1 MDIKTLEQALKL
13 QNDLTNRLTQNMV
26 SQRTGKMPSIE
37 VTLKEKEQLIA
48 RAQAEVEIAIKERDA
63 TVSRWDERIA
73 QRKARVTQLKEEF
86 SDLKKHL
93 VGRNNAS
100 KNKKTGSPKKEPLN
114 KKTSVNT

>member
-13 QNDLTNRLTQNMV
+13 QNDLTTRLTQNMA
-26 SQRTGKMPSIE
+26 SHSTGKMPSIE

-63 TVSRWDERIA
+63 VVSRWDERIA
-73 QRKARVTQLKEEF
+73 QRKARVAQLKEEF

-93 VGRNNAS
+93 VGRNDAS
-100 KNKKTGSPKKEPLN
+100 KNKKMGNS
-114 KKTSVNT
+114 KKTTIGKKPQ